1 MQNGR
6 FQSKI
11 ALRLKKVATKFLCVK
26 TVSGKVVK
34 HSLA

>member
-1 MQNGR
+1 M
-6 FQSKI
+6 
-11 ALRLKKVATKFLCVK
+11 K

>member
-1 MQNGR
+1 
-6 FQSKI
+6 
-11 ALRLKKVATKFLCVK
+11 VK